1 MSVLDPKVVF
11 AHHISRAKLA
21 ALPVHS
27 QLLLANVFGYVGA
40 DLVDVVGNAAFL
52 AGFEHMAGVALIE
65 KVICEVS
72 KVNKTVAG
80 LAMSQNSALSNVV
93 ILLITLHAL
102 VAVCAFPVLFFF
114 FLGLVVLVILL
125 KHSDLPLLLELVHPH
140 MLQRLLVHRLS
151 AV

>member
-21 ALPVHS
+21 ALPVDS

-52 AGFEHMAGVALIE
+52 AGFEHMTGIALIE
-65 KVICEVS
+65 KVICEIS
-72 KVNKTVAG
+72 KVNKAIAG
-80 LAMSQNSALSNVV
+80 LAVGQNSALGDVM
-93 ILLITLHAL
+93 IFLITLHAL
-102 VAVCAFPVLFFF
+102 VAVCAFPILFF